1 MPGAIV
7 PIART
12 GLRLAN
18 VIPAGLSTVGRVSP
32 VQSAINPLLAAGL
45 GGAALGSGITGVLKD
60 SQKGVMPTR
69 EQEIEEYLRKREARQ
84 DMIRSLLK
92 AVNPMPGGYNPTI
105 YGGNI

>member
-18 VIPAGLSTVGRVSP
+18 VMPAGLSTVGRVSQAVP
-32 VQSAINPLLAAGL
+32 VQSALNPLLAAGL
-45 GGAALGSGITGVLKD
+45 GGAVVGSGITGVIKD
-60 SQKGVMPTR
+60 SQGAMPTR

-84 DMIRSLLK
+84 DMIRNLL
-92 AVNPMPGGYNPTI
+92 NPMPGGYNPTI